1 MPGKNDFILASFPK
15 SGNTWVSF
23 LIANIYNEI
32 SGKFDEVDFHNI
44 HEFHPELR
52 NIDKHKSILPGLPQV
67 ILSHSQF
74 KRPFKNVILML
85 RDPWDVML
93 SYHQYLNGERL
104 KRLSLSEVITHNRYG
119 IRALVKHNNSF
130 IRNCKNILMV
140 SYERLHDDPLRE
152 VGRLIS
158 FLGLE
163 VDNDIIRASIRKSD
177 FKSMREVELRKGR
190 KFGTPGFVF
199 TRKGEVGEG
208 RQIIGEIEDMNSYI
222 SENISNSPV
231 LSFLYL

>member
-1 MPGKNDFILASFPK
+1 
-15 SGNTWVSF
+15 
-23 LIANIYNEI
+23 
-32 SGKFDEVDFHNI
+32 
-44 HEFHPELR
+44 
-52 NIDKHKSILPGLPQV
+52 
-67 ILSHSQF
+67 
-74 KRPFKNVILML
+74 
-85 RDPWDVML
+85 
-93 SYHQYLNGERL
+93 
-104 KRLSLSEVITHNRYG
+104 
-119 IRALVKHNNSF
+119 
-130 IRNCKNILMV
+130 MV